1 MPRQPRYFV
10 AGIPQHVIQ
19 RGVNRQPTFFERQ
32 DYERYL
38 ACLARSAIRYG
49 CRIHAFVLM
58 TNHTHLL
65 VTPEERMSLPRMMQA
80 MGREYVQPTNKI
92 QGRTGTLWEGRY
104 KASPVQ
110 DDEYLLTC
118 YRYIELNPVRAGLAV
133 SPGAY
138 EYSSYLSNALGKHN
152 PLISPH
158 ATYFGLGRDKEG
170 RCRAYRKLF
179 QDKFSDHELSRIRS
193 STKACR
199 IIGDED
205 FLAQME
211 SKIGRPLRPG
221 KVGRPCIRKQKF

>member
-19 RGVNRQPTFFERQ
+19 RGVNRQATFFERQ

-38 ACLARSAIRYG
+38 ACLAKSAIRYG

-65 VTPEERMSLPRMMQA
+65 VTPEEKMSLPQMMQA

-118 YRYIELNPVRAGLAV
+118 YRYIELNPVRAGIVV

-138 EYSSYLSNALGKHN
+138 EYSSYRSNALGIHN
-152 PLISPH
+152 PLISSHP
-158 ATYFGLGRDKEG
+158 TYFELGRDKES
-170 RCRAYRKLF
+170 RCRAYRGLF
-179 QDKFSDHELSRIRS
+179 HDKFSDDELCRIRS
-193 STKACR
+193 STNACR

-205 FLAQME
+205 FLDRIQ

-221 KVGRPCIRKQKF
+221 KVGRPPKKKNTT